1 MGMELQEAFASELVG
16 RPVELQTGTQR
27 SRIGRVH
34 DIAVAS
40 SESFPPVVGFYVK
53 GNDGVIR
60 YAPFPTVIAISGRQ
74 VTIGTP
80 PVEGT
85 AAPVAM
91 DELLLQKEL
100 LDKQIVDVDGR
111 KVVRVNDVKLAPAGG
126 HLRLIAADVGLP
138 GLLRRLGLHALGDR
152 VLGRMRSVGGGPSLI
167 SWDAVQPLPE
177 GPGEALRLRV
187 PQDKLDRIHPAD
199 LAAII
204 QDLAASEQ
212 ASLIGSLDEETAADA
227 LEQLPVDTQLSIIED
242 LHPDRAADIIESM
255 TPDDAADLLGEIEK
269 DKQHEILERM
279 EPQEA
284 EDVRE
289 LMSHPDV
296 TAGGLM
302 TTEFLSVPP
311 GLTVA
316 QTLEHIRS
324 AAEDAEL
331 VYYIYVLDPGE
342 HILGVVSLREL
353 IKAGPDAKIADL
365 AREDVVTVELGT
377 SREEVAT
384 TIARYDFVAVP
395 VVDEDGRMQGIVTV
409 DDAIDVLLP
418 ERLRKMLPRVGK
430 SRAKQHLHATQEAAA
445 GQ

>member
-1 MGMELQEAFASELVG
+1 MELHEAFASELVG
-16 RPVELQTGTQR
+16 RPVELLTGTQR
-27 SRIGRVH
+27 SRIGKVH

-40 SESFPPVVGFYVK
+40 SENYPPVVGLYVK

-60 YAPFPTVIAISGRQ
+60 YVPFENIVSMDDRSVTVA
-74 VTIGTP
+74 TP
-80 PVEGT
+80 PLEGA

-100 LDKQIVDVDGR
+100 LDKQIVDVEGK
-111 KVVRVNDVKLAPAGG
+111 KVVRVNDVKLAPAGD

-138 GLLRRLGLHALGDR
+138 GLLRRLGLHSFGDR
-152 VLGRMRSVGGGPSLI
+152 VLGRMPAGGVPSLI
-167 SWDAVQPLPE
+167 SWDVVQPLQPDE
-177 GPGEALRLRV
+177 PGEALRLRV
-187 PQDKLDRIHPAD
+187 TQDKIDRIHPAD

-204 QDLAASEQ
+204 EELAANEQ

-227 LEQLPVDTQLSIIED
+227 LEQLPVDTQLSILED
-242 LHPDRAADIIESM
+242 LNPHQAADIIENM
-255 TPDDAADLLGEIEK
+255 QPDDAADLLGEIDT
-269 DKQHEILERM
+269 DKRQELLGLM
-279 EPQEA
+279 EPEEA

-289 LMSHPDV
+289 LLAHPEV

-331 VYYIYVLDPGE
+331 VYYIYVLDPQK

-353 IKAGPDAKIADL
+353 IKAGADAKIQDI
-365 AREDVVTVELGT
+365 ARDDVVTLKLEA
-377 SREEVAT
+377 SRDEVAT

-395 VVDEDGRMQGIVTV
+395 VVDDEGHMRGIVTV
-409 DDAIDVLLP
+409 DDVIDVLLP
-418 ERLRKMLPRVGK
+418 DKLRKMLPRVGK
-430 SRAKQHLHATQEAAA
+430 SRSGHRLPKN
-445 GQ
+445 